1 MRSGATAMRL
11 AASLALSTVL
21 ATALAAAEPAAP
33 AFSVRAVQVLS
44 SAPLPG
50 DLPFELKPFG
60 HETGFKIWFLVEGAD
75 IIGLDEKSLAITSLT
90 AADGR
95 DLAKQRNGKPTWKLD
110 SFPKVSDDGRRAVF
124 AIECSAEAFG
134 QAESAKLAGRIGLLT
149 GSERQEQELAFDPA
163 KPSKAEVGKLAL
175 EFGAKG
181 FGFGGGGDGYGI
193 KISGPLATI
202 ASLEIVDGDKRIRSN
217 GWSGSDGART
227 YQFEKPAGAAPKLAI
242 AWWGRSAQV
251 MVDLK
256 R

>member
-1 MRSGATAMRL
+1 MRL
-11 AASLALSTVL
+11 AACLVL
-21 ATALAAAEPAAP
+21 ATALAAADPAAP
-33 AFSVRAVQVLS
+33 APAFTVRAVQVLS

-75 IIGLDEKSLAITSLT
+75 IIGLDEKSLAITTLT
-90 AADGR
+90 TADGR

-124 AIECSAEAFG
+124 AIECGAEAFG
-134 QAESAKLAGRIGLLT
+134 QAESAKLAGRIGVMT
-149 GSERQEQELAFDPA
+149 GGDRQEQELAFDPA

-181 FGFGGGGDGYGI
+181 FGFGGGDGYGI

-251 MVDLK
+251 AVDLK